1 MSADDLPEIP
11 LLRAEVER
19 LRAENRALKE
29 RLERPEVLPI
39 AETSIASPE
48 PAPGHARESDVAA
61 SVHAGSPP
69 EEKVRLFTQLFGG
82 REDVYAARWAGHL
95 RQVQASKSGL
105 LFAPPAQIPKLMT
118 SLEAGPFRKYTPC
131 RFPSQGEVIE
141 AMAEVHVELV
151 LVHPFRDGN
160 GRPARML
167 AVVMGLQA
175 GLPPLDFSGVRGRER
190 QIYFDAVRR
199 GLDRD
204 YLPMQQ
210 IFERVIAKTLRVY
223 GSRSAFS

>member
-1 MSADDLPEIP
+1 MPKDRYDVSGPVEAQFEPGSRGRVLRNRLGIIRKRDMDRAEAESQ
-11 LLRAEVER
+11 LRAFDAISTR
-19 LRAENRALKE
+19 YGPAHRFTAADI
-29 RLERPEVLPI
+29 LEMHRVWL
-39 AETSIASPE
+39 
-48 PAPGHARESDVAA
+48 
-61 SVHAGSPP
+61 
-69 EEKVRLFTQLFGG
+69 GG
-82 REDVYAARWAGHL
+82 IYQWAGRL
-95 RQVQASKSGL
+95 RQVQVSKSGF
-105 LFAPPAQIPKLMT
+105 LFAAPAQIPKLMM

-141 AMAEVHVELV
+141 AIAEVHVELV

-160 GRPARML
+160 GRLARML

-223 GSRSAFS
+223 GSRSASS